1 MAIQIPSEVLDGAM
15 LAFLLKEDL
24 YGYTLTQRFQENFD
38 ISESTIYPVLR
49 RLKKNDYLTT
59 YDQPYQGRNRR
70 YYKITD
76 LGKKRL
82 EDIQKDWLGF
92 MITVNEILEVNND

>member
-1 MAIQIPSEVLDGAM
+1 MAIQIPSEVLDGSM
-15 LAFLLKEDL
+15 LSFLSVEDL
-24 YGYTLTQRFQENFD
+24 YGYTLTQRFQEKFN

-49 RLKKNDYLTT
+49 RLKKDDFLET

-76 LGKKRL
+76 SGKNRL
-82 EDIQKDWLGF
+82 KEIQKDWLQF
-92 MITVNEILEVNND
+92 MLTVNEVMEVNND